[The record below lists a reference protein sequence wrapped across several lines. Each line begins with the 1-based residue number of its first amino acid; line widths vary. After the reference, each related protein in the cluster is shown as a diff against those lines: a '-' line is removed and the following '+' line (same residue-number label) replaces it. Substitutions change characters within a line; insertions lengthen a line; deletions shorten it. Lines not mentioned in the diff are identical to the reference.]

1 MLAPL
6 VLLLALAADG
16 PVPPPP
22 PIPPTTGTVPS
33 ANQGQRVSRP
43 LPVQSSEERDESAA
57 ASRREYRAMDERRR
71 GPDGNRDQ
79 ILSRTRL
86 RAVDGNVEDRSA
98 LDDSLRLSQPE
109 LLSTPTAFNRVYIDP
124 ANPNRYMRGNGALF
138 ITFPY
143 SDYRFV
149 KKKGTFAFVPGG
161 TTFRIG
167 MPAHFDMP
175 QRPSPFADAAP
186 ERTDALQT
194 ERRQDELRVD
204 ARVDLHRPE
213 GGVVTRR
220 EERSV
225 ARNERRTEVG
235 EPLTVMPRILADE
248 RYRRA
253 FFESLRKRPTTVK
266 SSAAS

>member
-1 MLAPL
+1 MLLPL
-6 VLLLALAADG
+6 VLFLAIAADG
-16 PVPPPP
+16 PVPAPPAQP
-22 PIPPTTGTVPS
+22 TTTGTVP
-33 ANQGQRVSRP
+33 AGAPVQKVNRP
-43 LPVQSSEERDESAA
+43 LPIRSTEERDESAA

-71 GPDGNRDQ
+71 GPDGSRDQ

-86 RAVDGNVEDRSA
+86 RAVDGNVEDRNA

-109 LLSTPTAFNRVYIDP
+109 LLSTPTAFSRVYIDP
-124 ANPNRYMRGNGALF
+124 ANPNRYVRGNGALF

-186 ERTDALQT
+186 ERTDALLT
-194 ERRQDELRVD
+194 ERRQDELRFD
-204 ARVDLHRPE
+204 TRVDLHRPE
-213 GGVVTRR
+213 GGVPAPS
-220 EERSV
+220 EERAVRRDEHRSDSV
-225 ARNERRTEVG
+225 
-235 EPLTVMPRILADE
+235 EPTTVMPRILADE